1 MKKEVF
7 DQRIYDRF
15 SDGNWSHEY
24 NFKEAKKQLEIEGFP
39 TTLEFIRE
47 ITKDEDSFRDY
58 INDLQRQRLSGGFV
72 PKGEREM
79 VHQAFTDLYERLIKK
94 IASLRSS
101 LNSGLV
107 IKAEGDTVVIDK
119 TATDELMRKKAT
131 IEIDTKKGLEYYA
144 KFISVI
150 NAHKELQAYEK
161 ANGMPDTIQLQFNDQ
176 TPFGFELNKEG
187 TITEDTF
194 ANVMRYSLKKK

>member
-15 SDGNWSHEY
+15 SDGNWQREY
-24 NFKEAKKQLEIEGFP
+24 DFEAAIKQLEIEGFP
-39 TTLEFIRE
+39 TALEFIRE
-47 ITKDEDSFRDY
+47 ITKDDDSFKNH
-58 INDLQRQRLSGGFV
+58 INELQRQRLSGGFV

-79 VHQAFTDLYERLIKK
+79 VHQAFSDLYERLAKK

-144 KFISVI
+144 KFIAVI
-150 NAHKELQAYEK
+150 DAHKELREYEK
-161 ANGMPDTIQLQFNDQ
+161 ANGMPDTIQLNFNDQ
-176 TPFGFELNKEG
+176 TPFGFELNMGG

-194 ANVMRYSLKKK
+194 ANVMRYSLQKK

>member
-7 DQRIYDRF
+7 DRRIYDRLH
-15 SDGNWSHEY
+15 DGNWLHEY
-24 NFKEAKKQLEIEGFP
+24 NFKDAIDQLEKEGFSA
-39 TTLEFIRE
+39 TLEFVKQ
-47 ITKDEDSFRDY
+47 ITKDEDSFKNH
-58 INDLQRQRLSGGFV
+58 INELQRQRLSGGFI
-72 PKGEREM
+72 PKDEREM
-79 VHQAFTDLYERLIKK
+79 VHQAFTDLYERLVKK
-94 IASLRSS
+94 VASLRSS

-144 KFISVI
+144 KFIAVI
-150 NAHKELQAYEK
+150 DAHKALRAYEK
-161 ANGMPDTIQLQFNDQ
+161 ENKFPDTIQLHFNDQ
-176 TPFGFELNKEG
+176 TPFGFELNRDG

-194 ANVMRYSLKKK
+194 ANVMRYSLQKK